1 MNWELFQVHVN
12 RQTEEQAEHA
22 NDQSNQ
28 QQIVTVNATEKGNVT
43 KVRKDEVCFA
53 TLVLAKR
60 GRGRNSETSQ
70 DCGGGQRGT
79 TTPPYKR

>member
-1 MNWELFQVHVN
+1 MNGELFQVHVN
-12 RQTEEQAEHA
+12 RETEEQAEHA

-53 TLVLAKR
+53 ALVLSKR

-70 DCGGGQRGT
+70 DCSGGQRGPT
-79 TTPPYKR
+79 TSPH